1 MVLITLESIVYIAC
15 NTIIVTLEHNQHYYV
30 TNSRTVTRRQHFQVA
45 LVKPS
50 KKRAAPVKSTKRS
63 HKKQKTAAATNTS
76 AASSSSVSTTNSKR
90 ISSNK
95 SSSSSSSFN
104 NSDSNSK
111 SNSTSTTKQHIAVL
125 ERACL
130 QKADLDSIRRQ
141 GADKICANS
150 IATHFGLNVDIVA
163 AALYTP
169 GATTSAYQLFCAAQ
183 RVIDPV
189 KFAGLSKVE

>member
-1 MVLITLESIVYIAC
+1 
-15 NTIIVTLEHNQHYYV
+15 
-30 TNSRTVTRRQHFQVA
+30 VA

-63 HKKQKTAAATNTS
+63 HKKQKTISVTNTS
-76 AASSSSVSTTNSKR
+76 LASSSSVSTTNNKR
-90 ISSNK
+90 KSSNK
-95 SSSSSSSFN
+95 SYFNDSSSRSISSSSN

-111 SNSTSTTKQHIAVL
+111 STSASTTKKHIAVL

-130 QKADLDSIRRQ
+130 QKSDLDSIRRQ

-150 IATHFGLNVDIVA
+150 IATHFGLKVDIVTA
-163 AALYTP
+163 AIYTP
-169 GATTSAYQLFCAAQ
+169 GATTSAYQLFCAEQ

-189 KFAGLSKVE
+189 KFAGLSKVGKDPINRTHTAITVQPP